1 MKISVILLTWNS
13 EKFIKGC
20 IDSTIGAVEDYDYEI
35 IIIDNHSTDCSKD
48 LIKPY
53 LTNRRIKLFEMS
65 ENMGVAGGRNFGIK
79 QSSGDLVWLL
89 DIDTVTNTDA
99 VRSMVSTLQ
108 ENPDCGICGCK
119 LIHSSGEVQN
129 SCRKL
134 PRLRYK
140 ILNTLSAKMRNCKRI
155 TKIINNLNA
164 KQFYTKEM
172 NSSKPFEAEYI
183 IGACQMIRKTVIEKI
198 GMLDEAIFY
207 GPEDADYCLRARKA
221 GWKTLY
227 IPTASFIHEYQRIS
241 NKRLMSQMG
250 KVHIKALLHFWWK
263 HKII

>member
-53 LTNRRIKLFEMS
+53 LTNRRIKLFEMAK
-65 ENMGVAGGRNFGIK
+65 NMGVAGGRNFGIK

-99 VRSMVSTLQ
+99 VRSMVSTMQ

-140 ILNTLSAKMRNCKRI
+140 ILNTLAAKLRSNNKA
-155 TKIINNLNA
+155 INTLNRLNSR
-164 KQFYTKEM
+164 QFYTKEM
-172 NSSKPFEAEYI
+172 NGSKPFEAEYI
-183 IGACQMIRKTVIEKI
+183 IGACQMIRRAVIEKI

-227 IPTASFIHEYQRIS
+227 IPTASFIHEYQGIS

>member
-13 EKFIKGC
+13 EKFIKDC
-20 IDSTIGAVEDYDYEI
+20 IDSTIGAVEGYDYEI
-35 IIIDNHSTDCSKD
+35 IIVDNHSSDGSKD
-48 LIKPY
+48 LLKPY
-53 LTNRRIKLFEMS
+53 LTNSRVKLFEMA
-65 ENMGVAGGRNFGIK
+65 ENLGVAGGRNFGIK

-89 DIDTVTNTDA
+89 DIDTVTNADA
-99 VRSMVSTLQ
+99 VRAMVNTLQ

-155 TKIINNLNA
+155 TNIINNLNA

-172 NSSKPFEAEYI
+172 NGSKPFEAEYI
-183 IGACQMIRKTVIEKI
+183 IGACQMIRRTVIEKI
-198 GMLDEAIFY
+198 GILDEAIFY

-263 HKII
+263 HKLL